1 MTRRKQ
7 NLVLFFEEKMEK
19 ISINN
24 RLVRSHMN
32 HLTIGEIAE
41 IEIIAA
47 YNIHENEQIEP
58 LAQEAVEIS
67 KRFLLEKTDTHFI
80 SGSVLKSTSAEK
92 SLSFSMPR
100 NIQEYAQYYFLI
112 LFSYLLHL
120 QRSFRTIAYILSSCP
135 N

>member
-67 KRFLLEKTDTHFI
+67 KSDLSEINFQKKKNQILCSSSRLFLLNF
-80 SGSVLKSTSAEK
+80 GLRA
-92 SLSFSMPR
+92 
-100 NIQEYAQYYFLI
+100 
-112 LFSYLLHL
+112 
-120 QRSFRTIAYILSSCP
+120 
-135 N
+135 